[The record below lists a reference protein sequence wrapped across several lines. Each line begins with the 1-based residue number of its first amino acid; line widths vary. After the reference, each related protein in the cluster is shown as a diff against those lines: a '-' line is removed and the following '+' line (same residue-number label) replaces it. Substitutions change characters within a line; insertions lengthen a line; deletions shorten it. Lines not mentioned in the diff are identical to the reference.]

1 MPRAGIMFLSTRGLA
16 PFKESEMSAQYS
28 SHVTQ
33 EDLFDLAAY
42 RHVDTCPNCG
52 KTCPAANYYEG
63 RVCHVCYNE
72 DREFYWLWSGFEGW
86 REFC

>member
-1 MPRAGIMFLSTRGLA
+1 MQKSGIMFLSTRGLA

-28 SHVTQ
+28 SHVTR

-42 RHVDTCPNCG
+42 RHVDTCPNCE

-72 DREFYWLWSGFEGW
+72 DLEGYWLWSGFEDW
-86 REFC
+86 RQFC